1 LPLAHTNSICEFVWC
16 LPWSA
21 NCWIGC
27 WSRYVFWIRMIFF
40 YTICRSLNRTFLPTT
55 YELVLRIR
63 MSAQH
68 IMRTRIILVC
78 WPHKN
83 SYIMA
88 AKYYEFICLPHTN
101 SYMAVKY
108 YEFVCFQLYKFN
120 TTNSYVTNQ
129 KKLAIEKNTNSYETA
144 LAYRKKK
151 TTSIKTR
158 APPWSQVCGNLYIYY
173 ENISD
178 TNQKRWIVRIFLYK
192 DNPKNHLKKEI
203 VRIHSWCI

>member
-1 LPLAHTNSICEFVWC
+1 
-16 LPWSA
+16 
-21 NCWIGC
+21 
-27 WSRYVFWIRMIFF
+27 
-40 YTICRSLNRTFLPTT
+40 
-55 YELVLRIR
+55 
-63 MSAQH
+63 
-68 IMRTRIILVC
+68 
-78 WPHKN
+78 
-83 SYIMA
+83 MA

-158 APPWSQVCGNLYIYY
+158 APP
-173 ENISD
+173 
-178 TNQKRWIVRIFLYK
+178 
-192 DNPKNHLKKEI
+192 
-203 VRIHSWCI
+203 